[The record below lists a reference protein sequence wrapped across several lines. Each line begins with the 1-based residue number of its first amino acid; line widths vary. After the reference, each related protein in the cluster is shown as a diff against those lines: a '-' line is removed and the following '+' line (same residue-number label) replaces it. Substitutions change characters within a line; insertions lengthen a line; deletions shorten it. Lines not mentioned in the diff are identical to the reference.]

1 MQWLASVQHA
11 MRGAWPAAHADQRG
25 VVPERQVGLVIDLT
39 KSWQYYSVEE
49 WLGVA
54 HHKVHFGVCFEPVST
69 RLACFQAEE
78 GHH

>member
-1 MQWLASVQHA
+1 MQRLASVQHA

-54 HHKVHFGVCFEPVST
+54 HHKVHFGACSETVST
-69 RLACFQAEE
+69 RLAYFQA
-78 GHH
+78 GSWHR